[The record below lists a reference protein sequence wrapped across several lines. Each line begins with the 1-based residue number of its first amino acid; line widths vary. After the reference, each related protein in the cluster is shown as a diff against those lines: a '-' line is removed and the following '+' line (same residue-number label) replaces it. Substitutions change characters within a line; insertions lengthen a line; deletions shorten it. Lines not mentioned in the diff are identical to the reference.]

1 MATRRSVKTDSVRG
15 RAGTGQFRAR
25 GGGAPQRGGERGG
38 LARRQRQVLA
48 VPKKGGQRTLRV
60 GGNGDKKQVFTKTKT
75 LRPSETRLK
84 VRNIDEKQ
92 VTNDDL
98 KKLFAK

>member
-1 MATRRSVKTDSVRG
+1 
-15 RAGTGQFRAR
+15 
-25 GGGAPQRGGERGG
+25 
-38 LARRQRQVLA
+38 LA
-48 VPKKGGQRTLRV
+48 VPKKGGQRTLRIG
-60 GGNGDKKQVFTKTKT
+60 GGNADKKQLFTKEKT
-75 LRPSETRLK
+75 LRPSQTRLK